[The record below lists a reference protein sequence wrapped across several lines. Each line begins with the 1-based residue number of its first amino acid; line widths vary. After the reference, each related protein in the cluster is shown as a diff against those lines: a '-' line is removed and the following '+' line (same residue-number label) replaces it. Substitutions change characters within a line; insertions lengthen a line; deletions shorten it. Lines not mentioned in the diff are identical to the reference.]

1 MLFLNREMEF
11 SEQRTWCSVSGT
23 NLNELTVLHCGVQLL
38 KTSAKNMSCPSVK
51 KKKNA
56 YILIRLN
63 LGFVPSR
70 SLCFNSEHGGNLGKL
85 CCIRSSFWG

>member
-38 KTSAKNMSCPSVK
+38 KTSAKNMSCPSVFFLK
-51 KKKNA
+51 S
-56 YILIRLN
+56 LHLN
-63 LGFVPSR
+63 KAKFRFCPVQKSV
-70 SLCFNSEHGGNLGKL
+70 F
-85 CCIRSSFWG
+85 

>member
-38 KTSAKNMSCPSVK
+38 KTSAKNMSCPSVFFFK
-51 KKKNA
+51 K
-56 YILIRLN
+56 
-63 LGFVPSR
+63 PTS
-70 SLCFNSEHGGNLGKL
+70 
-85 CCIRSSFWG
+85 